1 MAFVVFVI
9 FQMLRSIGMGCETRS
24 GYSRRL
30 MTTISLQ
37 DPKCRY
43 MVFHAALS
51 VRESARPLN
60 ESRKAHKGFQ
70 NFLLGFDSDSGTS
83 RTRADRSSFCQTQ
96 CFAGRSPFSPG

>member
-1 MAFVVFVI
+1 
-9 FQMLRSIGMGCETRS
+9 
-24 GYSRRL
+24 
-30 MTTISLQ
+30 
-37 DPKCRY
+37 

-83 RTRADRSSFCQTQ
+83 RTLLLIGAVFAKRSVLRAEARFDQ
-96 CFAGRSPFSPG
+96 ANL